1 MSTIYLITSF
11 CLLIFIF
18 DAKLINKIILTLTAI
33 TFLTLVIINSER
45 IKERLIFNTLES
57 TNLANQDTFNYKKLY
72 IYSIAHHSHILAAY
86 NIFKENILFGSGVKM
101 FRKICDKR
109 HNVNEYSCTT
119 HPHNLIMQ
127 FLSETGI
134 LGLLFYFLSLFYVL
148 LKLLKI
154 FKLKI
159 LNRISDFHRCQ
170 FFFLTALLISL
181 FPILPSGSFFN
192 NWIGIIS
199 FLPVGLYL
207 STIMKRN

>member
-1 MSTIYLITSF
+1 VSTIYLITSF
-11 CLLIFIF
+11 CLLIFIL
-18 DAKLINKIILTLTAI
+18 DAKLVNKIILTLTAI

-57 TNLANQDTFNYKKLY
+57 TNLASQNTFNYKKLY
-72 IYSIAHHSHILAAY
+72 IYSIAHHGHILAAY
-86 NIFKENILFGSGVKM
+86 DIFKENILFGSGAKM

-109 HNVNEYSCTT
+109 YNVNEHSCTT

-134 LGLLFYFLSLFYVL
+134 LGFLFYVLSLFYVL

-159 LNRISDFHRCQ
+159 FNKISDFQRCQ
-170 FFFLTALLISL
+170 FFFLTALLISV

>member
-1 MSTIYLITSF
+1 ML
-11 CLLIFIF
+11 
-18 DAKLINKIILTLTAI
+18 DAKFINKIILTLTAI
-33 TFLTLVIINSER
+33 TFLILVIINSEK

-57 TNLANQDTFNYKKLY
+57 TNLVNQDTFNYKKLY
-72 IYSIAHHSHILAAY
+72 IYSIAHHGHIFAAY

-109 HNVNEYSCTT
+109 YNVDENSCTT

-134 LGLLFYFLSLFYVL
+134 LGFLFYILSLFYVL
-148 LKLLKI
+148 FKLLKI

-159 LNRISDFHRCQ
+159 LNKINDFHRCQ

-207 STIMKRN
+207 STITKRN